1 MANQINL
8 CNILGALDSQSKII
22 RPTYMHVNH
31 HDTNGEGERER
42 EKERERER
50 DGHTWDLHSFCR

>member
-1 MANQINL
+1 MANQINV
-8 CNILGALDSQSKII
+8 CNILGPLDSQSKII

-42 EKERERER
+42 KREREM
-50 DGHTWDLHSFCR
+50 DTHGIFTPFVAN